1 MTSSYYISTDSSKMD
16 IDLIHNYLSEKS
28 YWAKGRSKD
37 LVKKS
42 MKNSICFG
50 AFDQNDEQIG
60 FARVATDYVVFAWVM
75 DVFIVD
81 EYAGKGIGQKLLQF
95 IIKHPDLQKV
105 NGIGLRTNDAH
116 QFYMKFGFDT
126 APEPHTW
133 MFKKNTSC
141 E

>member
-1 MTSSYYISTDSSKMD
+1 MAGPFYISTDSSKMD

-81 EYAGKGIGQKLLQF
+81 NIKGKGIGQKLLQS
-95 IIKHPDLQKV
+95 IIDYPDLQQV
-105 NGIGLRTNDAH
+105 NGIGLRTKDAQ
-116 QFYMKFGFDT
+116 QFYMKFGFDKLQQ
-126 APEPHTW
+126 EYL
-133 MFKKNTSC
+133 
-141 E
+141 